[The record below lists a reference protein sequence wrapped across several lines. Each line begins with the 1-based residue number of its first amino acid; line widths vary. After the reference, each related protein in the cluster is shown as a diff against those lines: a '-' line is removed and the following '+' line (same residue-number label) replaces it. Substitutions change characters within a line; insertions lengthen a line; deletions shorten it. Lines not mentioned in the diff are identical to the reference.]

1 MLRILY
7 ILLLILL
14 HWSYWKVL
22 TRLRGERLALTP
34 ILGWMAGLGYFLVA
48 PLTLLVL
55 NGGYTIPS
63 FYDSNSSYA
72 SVDLSNGRY
81 LLPMLVVWLALL
93 FSFQAVLLLTRKAK
107 TDEATLEFPINERKL
122 RSILLLTFGLSVLD
136 HAATIWRLGGVDAF
150 LVSRWYVRQE
160 DLLTHFGD
168 AFVLYSWLSQANQI
182 LFTAT
187 AALHTS
193 LQIQRRK
200 LDLRLSALIVFALLL
215 QMVMSGNRIFI
226 ALYGLSFLISCWFY
240 RRKKLIAALLVVS
253 PAILLLFS
261 AWSYFRHDLSTISE
275 DIPTYVEGDLGNRAM
290 TTLMDTTE
298 GVSVI
303 QVLHMVNDF
312 GQKFDYLYGLSYSKA
327 VTFVLPRRLY
337 PNKSQNFP
345 VLIARLYEPGQVTSL
360 GTTQLGELYANFGA
374 LSVLLLPFIT
384 ALILLLSERLT
395 RKIEKHVLLSAV
407 LFVLL
412 IWYARSSFEDN
423 FITFLFALLM
433 IRGLQLERGLCLPG
447 QSRPASLFTDSL

>member
-7 ILLLILL
+7 FFLLIPLL
-14 HWSYWKVL
+14 WSYWKVL

-34 ILGWMAGLGYFLVA
+34 VLGWMAGLGYFLVA

-72 SVDLSNGRY
+72 SVDLSNGMY
-81 LLPMLVVWLALL
+81 FLPMLVVSLALL
-93 FSFQAVLLLTRKAK
+93 FSFQAVLLLTRKPK
-107 TDEATLEFPINERKL
+107 TDGATLEFPINERKL

-182 LFTAT
+182 LFTAA

-193 LQIQRRK
+193 LQIRRRK
-200 LDLRLSALIVFALLL
+200 LDLRISALIAFALLL

-226 ALYGLSFLISCWFY
+226 ALYGLSFLTSCWFY
-240 RRKKLIAALLVVS
+240 RRKKWIAALLVVS

-298 GVSVI
+298 GANVLLL
-303 QVLHMVNDF
+303 LHMVNDF
-312 GQKFDYLYGLSYSKA
+312 GSKFHFFYGLSYSKA
-327 VTFVLPRRLY
+327 ATFVLPRSLY
-337 PNKSQNFP
+337 PDKPQNFQL
-345 VLIARLYEPGQVTSL
+345 LIARLYEPGEVTSIS
-360 GTTQLGELYANFGA
+360 TTQLGELYANFGA
-374 LSVLLLPFIT
+374 LSVLLLPSIT
-384 ALILLLSERLT
+384 MLILLLSEKLE
-395 RKIEKHVLLSAV
+395 RKCEEHALLSAV

-412 IWYARSSFEDN
+412 IWYARSSFADN
-423 FITFLFALLM
+423 LVTFLFVLLL
-433 IRGLQLERGLCLPG
+433 IWGLKLERGLCLA
-447 QSRPASLFTDSL
+447 SRSRLVQPLASV

>member
-1 MLRILY
+1 MLRIFY
-7 ILLLILL
+7 FFLLIPL
-14 HWSYWKVL
+14 HWSYWRVL
-22 TRLRGERLALTP
+22 RRLRGERLALTP
-34 ILGWMAGLGYFLVA
+34 ILGWMAGLGYFLAA

-81 LLPMLVVWLALL
+81 FLPMLVVWLALL
-93 FSFQAVLLLTRKAK
+93 FSFQAVLLLTRKPK
-107 TDEATLEFPINERKL
+107 SDEATLEFPINERKL
-122 RSILLLTFGLSVLD
+122 RSILLLTFGLSALD
-136 HAATIWRLGGVDAF
+136 HAATVWRLGGVDAF

-160 DLLTHFGD
+160 DLAARFGD
-168 AFVLYSWLSQANQI
+168 LFVLYSWLSQANQI
-182 LFTAT
+182 LFTAA
-187 AALHTS
+187 AALFTS

-200 LDLRLSALIVFALLL
+200 LDLRISALIAFALLL

-226 ALYGLSFLISCWFY
+226 ALYGLSFLASCWFY

-298 GVSVI
+298 GVSII

-337 PNKSQNFP
+337 PNKPQNFP

-384 ALILLLSERLT
+384 VLILLLSERLT
-395 RKIEKHVLLSAV
+395 RKIEKHALLSAM

-423 FITFLFALLM
+423 FVTFLFALLL
-433 IRGLQLERGLCLPG
+433 IWGLKLERGLCLP
-447 QSRPASLFTDSL
+447 SRLRLASTSAPV